1 MNDLLILAL
10 TLLFAGLTTGLL
22 WICQRLMEETA

>member
-10 TLLFAGLTTGLL
+10 TLLFAGLTAGLL
-22 WICQRLMEETA
+22 WMCQRLMEETA